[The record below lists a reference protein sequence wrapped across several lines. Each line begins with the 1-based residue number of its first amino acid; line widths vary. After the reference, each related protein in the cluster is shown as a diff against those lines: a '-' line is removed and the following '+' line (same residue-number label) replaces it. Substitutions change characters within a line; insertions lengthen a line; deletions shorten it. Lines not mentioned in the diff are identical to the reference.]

1 MTTHFKPIELPL
13 VALSEGSAT
22 TPDLATMKPGQKAS
36 LYADPLSWLV
46 LSAVKS
52 AIALNSEVLN
62 ATRRTVGHIVVS
74 DSCTLHT
81 LHAIARTVPSGH
93 VSPLKFSGAC
103 PGLVCSLPSQ
113 LLGFSGPSMVL
124 SMPGLQG
131 KHYALTQARTWLNER
146 IASHV
151 IVTIHYANALGH
163 HVTSSVFAHSI
174 SGEAK

>member
-1 MTTHFKPIELPL
+1 MTTHFKPIKSTL
-13 VALSEGSAT
+13 VAISESTAT
-22 TPDLATMKPGQKAS
+22 TPDLATMTPGQKVS

-46 LSAVKS
+46 LSAVER
-52 AIALNSEVLN
+52 AVALSSEVLN
-62 ATRRTVGHIVVS
+62 ATRLTVGHIVVS

-81 LHAIARTVPSGH
+81 LHAIARTVPSGQ

-113 LLGFSGPSMVL
+113 LLGFSGPSTVL

-131 KHYALTQARTWLNER
+131 KPYAMTQAQTWLNEQ

-151 IVTIHYANALGH
+151 IVTVHQADGVSH
-163 HVTSSVFAHSI
+163 CVTSTVFARSI
-174 SGEAK
+174 SGVTR